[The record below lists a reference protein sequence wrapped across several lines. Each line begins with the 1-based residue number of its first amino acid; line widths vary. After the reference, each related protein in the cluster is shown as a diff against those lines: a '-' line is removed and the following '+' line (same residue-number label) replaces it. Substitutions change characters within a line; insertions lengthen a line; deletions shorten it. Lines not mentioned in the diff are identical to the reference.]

1 MSPEHIKLFAVYE
14 KPYVP
19 LIELLEKDTSI
30 RLSSDVTILSLFSQ
44 DNANENYAVISL
56 NENASKI
63 IESYSNEE
71 LNANDSILYY
81 LLKNRKPLHGDPKNV
96 EYLYNE
102 EL

>member
-14 KPYVP
+14 KPYSS

-30 RLSSDVTILSLFSQ
+30 RISSDVTIMRLFSKDSKQ
-44 DNANENYAVISL
+44 ENYAVISL

-71 LNANDSILYY
+71 LSADDSIIYY
-81 LLKNRKPLHGDPKNV
+81 LLKNREALHGDPKNV
-96 EYLYNE
+96 EYLCKSD
-102 EL
+102 L